1 MAFGLAS
8 LAADPPPRYVSSDL
22 CTGCHAEIA
31 KTYRQSAMAQTLS
44 VVSKLPVIEDYTARN
59 KLEHLPSGN
68 FYELSF
74 RQGRA
79 FQLRYQKE
87 DGAKVRMFEQEAT
100 HIIGSG
106 RRARSYLN
114 LSGEGELTQL
124 PVSWYTQ
131 EKQWG
136 MSPGYD
142 RPKHDDFSRVV
153 ERGCLFCHS
162 AYPVDGKDG
171 FAVPSTFK
179 APLPQGIDCQRC
191 HGPGSRHV
199 SLAGDRADPSAIRTS
214 IVNPKKLSPG
224 LQRDVCLQC
233 HLETTSAKLPHAL
246 RRFGEGDFS
255 FRAGDKLTDHV
266 VHFDHAPG
274 TGREDKFEINSSG
287 YRLRQ
292 SACFQKSNGTL
303 TCTTCHDA
311 HGAENPAKSR
321 QKSCL
326 QCHQQHTEPNRDD
339 CASCHMPPR
348 RAEDAVHV
356 VITDHKIRRT
366 PSPASQIGP
375 LSENENVFRG
385 PLKFYCSPPPS
396 AVETDLYM
404 GLALVTNDADVGKGM
419 EALRRGIARGGARA
433 PVEALVGYAQALAKE
448 GRLREALQVYGRAIQ
463 EGPHLPAVRV
473 EYAKALERSGQ
484 AELARRQYERSLKE
498 DPGLAS
504 AQLGLGRLQANPA
517 AAAELFR
524 NAALTWTARADGLN
538 NLGNVLASQQQFAAA
553 RASLEQALAIKP
565 DFAEAEN
572 NLGRLC
578 AMEGRLPEALKHME
592 RALSLD
598 DSYGEARFNYA
609 RLLHASGDRSGAIL
623 QYRAVLKQLPTLPE
637 AHHGLGIALAEDGQL
652 QAGIQEF
659 LKVLALQPNNR
670 EARRDLELA
679 REMASKPR

>member
-1 MAFGLAS
+1 
-8 LAADPPPRYVSSDL
+8 
-22 CTGCHAEIA
+22 
-31 KTYRQSAMAQTLS
+31 MAQTLS
-44 VVSKLPVIEDYTARN
+44 VVSKLPIIEDYTARN
-59 KLEHLPSGN
+59 KLAHSPSGN

-74 RQGRA
+74 RDGRA
-79 FQLRYQKE
+79 FQLRYQEE
-87 DGAKVRMFEQEAT
+87 DGARVRVFEQEAT

-136 MSPGYD
+136 MSPGYN
-142 RPKHDDFSRVV
+142 RRKHDDFSRVV

-162 AYPVDGKDG
+162 AYPVNGKDG

-191 HGPGSRHV
+191 HGPGSLHIA
-199 SLAGDRADPSAIRTS
+199 LAGDGADSSAIRAS

-224 LQRDVCLQC
+224 LQMDVCMQC

-246 RRFGEGDFS
+246 RRFGQGDFS
-255 FRAGDKLTDHV
+255 FRAGDKLTNHV

-274 TGREDKFEINSSG
+274 SGKDDKFEINSSG

-292 SACFQKSNGTL
+292 AACFQKSNGTL

-311 HGAENPAKSR
+311 HGMENRTRSR
-321 QKSCL
+321 RESCL
-326 QCHQQHTEPNRDD
+326 QCHQGHTEPNRED

-366 PSPASQIGP
+366 ASPASQIAP

-385 PLKFYCSPPPS
+385 PLKFYFLSTRS
-396 AVETDLYM
+396 AIEEDLYM
-404 GLALVTNDADVGKGM
+404 GLALVTNDADVGKGL
-419 EALRRGIARGGARA
+419 EYLRRRIARSGVQA
-433 PVEALVGYAQALAKE
+433 PVEALVGYAQALAKA
-448 GRLREALQVYGRAIQ
+448 GRLPEAVQMYGRAIQ
-463 EGPHLPAVRV
+463 ENSHLPTVRV

-484 AELARRQYERSLKE
+484 AELARRQYERSLRE
-498 DPGLAS
+498 DPSLAS
-504 AQLGLGRLQANPA
+504 AQLGLGRLQTNPV

-524 NAALTWTARADGLN
+524 NAALTWTVRADALN

-578 AMEGRLPEALKHME
+578 AMEGRLPEALKHLQ
-592 RALSLD
+592 RALFLD
-598 DSYGEARFNYA
+598 GSYGEARFNYA
-609 RLLHASGDRSGAIL
+609 RLLHASGNRTGAIL
-623 QYRAVLKQLPTLPE
+623 EYRAVLKQLPSLPE
-637 AHHGLGIALAEDGQL
+637 AHHALGIALAEDGQL

-670 EARRDLELA
+670 DARRDLELA
-679 REMASKPR
+679 REIASKPRSGN